1 MRPAVKKS
9 YKRLTTW
16 RIEKRAPE
24 KACKPG
30 SVPRVSGATI
40 ISLGRRLLDA
50 SSGLTR
56 EPGRATR
63 LLSYSALL
71 QVGFTEPTWSPTPLV
86 SSYLTV
92 SPLPPFRA
100 AVSSLWHCPWGCP
113 PWELPSTLP
122 CGARTFLPSRCR
134 DRRSPGLLRRAR
146 SVYRRQRQRPSHSGC
161 AGAP

>member
-1 MRPAVKKS
+1 
-9 YKRLTTW
+9 L
-16 RIEKRAPE
+16 
-24 KACKPG
+24 PG
-30 SVPRVSGATI
+30 V
-40 ISLGRRLLDA
+40 

-92 SPLPPFRA
+92 SPLPPLRA

-122 CGARTFLPSRCR
+122 CGARTFLPSRWR
-134 DRRSPGLLRRAR
+134 
-146 SVYRRQRQRPSHSGC
+146 
-161 AGAP
+161 